1 MMSATPVFCFAWTVV
16 LYFLA
21 KSIYRRIGLI
31 WLSPAIV
38 VPALTVILMIIARI
52 PYSAYIADTRWIV
65 WLLGPATVAF
75 AVPIYEYR
83 DTVRRH
89 WLALFMG
96 VCVGMTV
103 ALVSSLLLA
112 RAFHFDHQV
121 ARSLMARSI
130 STPFAMALAGK
141 TGGSPELV
149 ALFTII
155 TGLVGMIA
163 GDVVLSVLRLRSP
176 LAHGASFGAAAHGF
190 GTARARERSTEEGV
204 IASLTMVLS
213 GVLMVVV
220 GPALTG
226 AVSSLFG

>member
-1 MMSATPVFCFAWTVV
+1 MLP
-16 LYFLA
+16 
-21 KSIYRRIGLI
+21 
-31 WLSPAIV
+31 
-38 VPALTVILMIIARI
+38 
-52 PYSAYIADTRWIV
+52 
-65 WLLGPATVAF
+65 VAF

-83 DTVRRH
+83 DTVRRNR
-89 WLALFMG
+89 LALSIG

-149 ALFTII
+149 ALFIMI

-163 GDVVLSVLRLRSP
+163 GDVILSVLRLRSP
-176 LAHGASFGAAAHGF
+176 LAHGASFGAAAYGF
-190 GTARARERSTEEGV
+190 GTPRSRAQYRRTSNRKLDDGPLRSADGRRWGFV
-204 IASLTMVLS
+204 
-213 GVLMVVV
+213 
-220 GPALTG
+220 
-226 AVSSLFG
+226 AVRIKRRAGSV